1 MYFLVVEILTNC
13 NHLHMSSLQLA
24 SKGCRLHLDTS
35 IAILNIGVCW
45 CERNA
50 LFVRC
55 WYVMH
60 WRIRRLFLSC
70 LSIRLTYWRVL
81 RHRDGSLSKLV
92 GQIVQKLFLRRKQ
105 LAWRKR
111 ELGKMAIAIFV
122 VNF

>member
-1 MYFLVVEILTNC
+1 MYFLVVKILTNC

-35 IAILNIGVCW
+35 IAILNISVCW

-55 WYVMH
+55 WYVRH

-81 RHRDGSLSKLV
+81 RHRDGSLSELV